1 MTDPVVLP
9 SAGSSRAAVLAAARE
24 LADRGLVVGTEGN
37 VSARLDAAH
46 FIVTPTGRN
55 CVTLEPGDLSV
66 VRADGTWY
74 GRARPSSEWRFH
86 RDVYAARPE
95 VGAIVH
101 THSRHAT
108 ALACT
113 GSGIPPFH
121 YMVARA
127 GGRDIRCAPYHTF
140 GTQELSTAAVAA
152 LTDRRACLLS
162 HHGVIALGSALADA
176 LTLAAEVEELAAQ
189 YLAARALGPVP
200 LLDAAEMERV
210 LEKFRTYG
218 TDSAPDDDLVHGGPV
233 PTEPGAHS

>member
-1 MTDPVVLP
+1 VTGTILA
-9 SAGSSRAAVLAAARE
+9 SAASRAAVLAAVRE
-24 LADRGLVVGTEGN
+24 LTERRLTVHTEGN
-37 VSARLDAAH
+37 VSARLDATH
-46 FIVTPTGRN
+46 FLVTPTGRN
-55 CVTLEPGDLSV
+55 YSTLEPGDLPV

-74 GRARPSSEWRFH
+74 GHARPSSEWRFH

-108 ALACT
+108 ALACS

-152 LTDRRACLLS
+152 LADRRACLLS
-162 HHGVIALGSALADA
+162 HHGVIALGSAPADA
-176 LTLAAEVEELAAQ
+176 LALAAEVEEMAAQ
-189 YLAARALGPVP
+189 YLAACALGAVP
-200 LLDAAEMERV
+200 LLGAAEMDHV

-218 TDSAPDDDLVHGGPV
+218 TDNAPDDDLVHGGPA
-233 PTEPGAHS
+233 PIEHGARS

>member
-1 MTDPVVLP
+1 MSHAVLP
-9 SAGSSRAAVLAAARE
+9 SADSLRAAVLATARE
-24 LADRGLVVGTEGN
+24 LKERGLTVNTEGN

-46 FIVTPTGRN
+46 FLVTPTGRHYA
-55 CVTLEPGDLSV
+55 TLEPGDLPI

-86 RDVYAARPE
+86 RDVYASRPE

-121 YMVARA
+121 YMVARG

-152 LTDRRACLLS
+152 LAARRACLLS
-162 HHGVIALGSALADA
+162 HHGVIALGSAPADA
-176 LTLAAEVEELAAQ
+176 LALAAEVEELAAQ

-200 LLDAAEMERV
+200 LLDAAAMDIV

-218 TDSAPDDDLVHGGPV
+218 TDHAPDDDLVHG
-233 PTEPGAHS
+233 EPDPAEDGAGS

>member
-1 MTDPVVLP
+1 VTDAVLLP
-9 SAGSSRAAVLAAARE
+9 SAAPSRVAVLAAARE
-24 LADRGLVVGTEGN
+24 ITDRGLTVGTASN

-46 FIVTPTGRN
+46 FIVTPTGRHYA
-55 CVTLEPGDLSV
+55 TLEPGDLPV

-86 RDVYAARPE
+86 RDIYAARPE

-113 GSGIPPFH
+113 GSEIPPFH
-121 YMVARA
+121 YVVARA

-140 GTQELSTAAVAA
+140 GTQALSTAAVTA
-152 LTDRRACLLS
+152 LVDRRACLLS
-162 HHGVIALGSALADA
+162 HHGVIALGSTPADA
-176 LTLAAEVEELAAQ
+176 LALAAEVEELAAQ

-200 LLDAAEMERV
+200 LLDAAEMDRV
-210 LEKFRTYG
+210 IEKFRTYG
-218 TDSAPDDDLVHGGPV
+218 TDDAPDDDLVYGGPV
-233 PTEPGAHS
+233 PTTRGAGS

>member
-1 MTDPVVLP
+1 MTD
-9 SAGSSRAAVLAAARE
+9 ASRRPPDAPLREAVIAVARE
-24 LADRGLVVGTEGN
+24 LTNQGLTVGTSGN
-37 VSARLDAAH
+37 VSARLDDGH
-46 FIVTPTGRN
+46 FLVTPTGRRYA
-55 CVTLEPGDLSV
+55 TLEPGELPV

-113 GSGIPPFH
+113 GSGIPAFH

-140 GTQELSTAAVAA
+140 GTQALSAAAVAA
-152 LTDRRACLLS
+152 LADRRACLLG
-162 HHGVIALGSALADA
+162 HHGVIALGSAPAQALA
-176 LTLAAEVEELAAQ
+176 LAAEVEELAAQ
-189 YLAARALGPVP
+189 YLLARALGPVP
-200 LLDAAEMERV
+200 LLDAAEMDRV
-210 LEKFRTYG
+210 VEKFRTYG
-218 TDSAPDDDLVHGGPV
+218 TDAAPDDDLVHGGPAL
-233 PTEPGAHS
+233 TEPGARP

>member
-1 MTDPVVLP
+1 MIDAFLP
-9 SAGSSRAAVLAAARE
+9 STGLWRAAVLAAARE
-24 LADRGLVVGTEGN
+24 LAGRGLTVNTEGN
-37 VSARLDAAH
+37 ISARLDAAH
-46 FIVTPTGRN
+46 FLVTPTGRN
-55 CVTLEPGDLSV
+55 SVTLEPGDLPV

-86 RDVYAARPE
+86 RDIYAARPE

-113 GSGIPPFH
+113 DSGIPPFH

-152 LTDRRACLLS
+152 LEGRRACLLS
-162 HHGVIALGSALADA
+162 HHGVIAVGSAPADA
-176 LTLAAEVEELAAQ
+176 LALAVEVEELAAQ

-200 LLDAAEMERV
+200 LLDGAEMDRV
-210 LEKFRTYG
+210 IEKFRTYG
-218 TDSAPDDDLVHGGPV
+218 TDSAPDDDLLYGGPL
-233 PTEPGAHS
+233 PMEHGAGS

>member
-1 MTDPVVLP
+1 MTDFVLP
-9 SAGSSRAAVLAAARE
+9 PFAAASRTAVIAAARD
-24 LADRGLVVGTEGN
+24 LTNRGLTVGTTGN

-46 FIVTPTGRN
+46 FLVTPTGRN
-55 CVTLEPGDLSV
+55 YATLEPGDLPV

-86 RDVYAARPE
+86 RDIYAARPE
-95 VGAIVH
+95 VGAVVH

-113 GSGIPPFH
+113 DSGIPGFH

-140 GTQELSTAAVAA
+140 GTQGLSAAAVAA
-152 LTDRRACLLS
+152 LADRRACLLS
-162 HHGVIALGSALADA
+162 HHGVIALGSAPADA
-176 LTLAAEVEELAAQ
+176 LALAAEVEELAAQ
-189 YLAARALGPVP
+189 YMLALSLGPVP

-210 LEKFRTYG
+210 VEKFRTYG
-218 TDSAPDDDLVHGGPV
+218 RDDAPDDDLVHGGPV
-233 PTEPGAHS
+233 PAERGAGS

>member
-1 MTDPVVLP
+1 MTDTVIFP
-9 SAGSSRAAVLAAARE
+9 SAAPLRAAVIAAARE
-24 LADRGLVVGTEGN
+24 LTDRGLIVGTEGN
-37 VSARLDAAH
+37 ISARLDAAH
-46 FIVTPTGRN
+46 FLVTPTGRN
-55 CVTLEPGDLSV
+55 YATLEPDDLPV

-86 RDVYAARPE
+86 RDIYAARPE
-95 VGAIVH
+95 VGAVVH
-101 THSRHAT
+101 THSRHAA

-140 GTQELSTAAVAA
+140 GTQALSTAAVAA
-152 LTDRRACLLS
+152 LTDRHACLLS
-162 HHGVIALGSALADA
+162 HHGVIALGLAPADA
-176 LTLAAEVEELAAQ
+176 LALAAEVEELAAQ

-200 LLDAAEMERV
+200 LLDAAEMDRV

-218 TDSAPDDDLVHGGPV
+218 TDNAPDHDLAYGGPM
-233 PTEPGAHS
+233 PTGRGAGS